1 MINTTLMKFTRL
13 SFLVLLSACLTSCG
27 SQTWNAFK
35 NTYPVKFLDQTGSA
49 VLGWISENNLPTDG
63 KPASMEERARQI
75 KSRGNYAGKTPAA
88 ADSSHQRTAAR

>member
-35 NTYPVKFLDQTGSA
+35 NCYPVKFMDQTGSA
-49 VLGWISENNLPTDG
+49 VLGWLGENNLPTDG
-63 KPASMEERARQI
+63 RPASMEERARQI

-88 ADSSHQRTAAR
+88 APSRESMAAR

>member
-1 MINTTLMKFTRL
+1 MINTTLMKFTRF

-49 VLGWISENNLPTDG
+49 VFGWISENNLPADG

-75 KSRGNYAGKTPAA
+75 KSRGSYASKTPAA
-88 ADSSHQRTAAR
+88 APSRESMAAR